1 MDDTTT
7 QNPSSPSDILPF
19 DNLHNDKI
27 DTSSE
32 SLKFS
37 QGLAGVD
44 QTTNYMF
51 VNILIITALFPI
63 LIALCFRVF
72 VAARNDRRRISAIAS
87 CRGQELWARD
97 RYVYWGALKRHFLY
111 APVGPTKCR
120 QPAKGSTGGT
130 TSAPLPTRVH
140 SLVIV
145 VYILSNMAYCLVVS
159 VRSRP
164 QMVAEFRGRC
174 GTLATFNL
182 IFAVLFA
189 LRNNPLINLLHVSY
203 DTFNLFHRWT
213 ARLVVV
219 EATAH
224 AAAFLYNTYRATH
237 DGKSGWHSVGWL
249 LKQSLSYQCGL
260 AAFVAFLFLIIHSI
274 GPIRRSFYETFLSLH
289 RIGLAVAVSGVYF
302 HLAKH
307 ALPQLPWVYLVI
319 IFLSLEPSIRIV
331 RILRYNFSWKEKKW
345 TLVGLESLPG
355 EATRV
360 TFTLPHSWNANP
372 GSHVQIYMPRIALM
386 GSHPFSVAWS
396 QSSGDANALAEK
408 APFSIDDLDSE
419 SGPSTISCVIRSRQ
433 GMTSSFYKLAARYQ
447 DAQVHLWGA
456 IEGPYGGYHS
466 LDSYGTVVLFA
477 GGVGITH
484 QLSFVRHLLNAHN
497 SNIAATQKISLVWC
511 IASLDALE
519 WVRSW
524 LDEIAAIQHFREVVS
539 IRLYISRMVSFEFG
553 GRSIPAYLE
562 VRLQR
567 CEVQSVLDG
576 EVLAQIGAMA
586 VSVCGPRGFSDSVR
600 AAVRRRVSVRSIDL
614 FEEAFSY

>member
-120 QPAKGSTGGT
+120 QPAKGSTAGT

-249 LKQSLSYQCGL
+249 LKQSLSYQ
-260 AAFVAFLFLIIHSI
+260 
-274 GPIRRSFYETFLSLH
+274 
-289 RIGLAVAVSGVYF
+289 
-302 HLAKH
+302 
-307 ALPQLPWVYLVI
+307 
-319 IFLSLEPSIRIV
+319 
-331 RILRYNFSWKEKKW
+331 
-345 TLVGLESLPG
+345 
-355 EATRV
+355 
-360 TFTLPHSWNANP
+360 
-372 GSHVQIYMPRIALM
+372 
-386 GSHPFSVAWS
+386 
-396 QSSGDANALAEK
+396 
-408 APFSIDDLDSE
+408 
-419 SGPSTISCVIRSRQ
+419 
-433 GMTSSFYKLAARYQ
+433 
-447 DAQVHLWGA
+447 
-456 IEGPYGGYHS
+456 
-466 LDSYGTVVLFA
+466 
-477 GGVGITH
+477 
-484 QLSFVRHLLNAHN
+484 
-497 SNIAATQKISLVWC
+497 
-511 IASLDALE
+511 
-519 WVRSW
+519 
-524 LDEIAAIQHFREVVS
+524 
-539 IRLYISRMVSFEFG
+539 
-553 GRSIPAYLE
+553 
-562 VRLQR
+562 
-567 CEVQSVLDG
+567 
-576 EVLAQIGAMA
+576 
-586 VSVCGPRGFSDSVR
+586 
-600 AAVRRRVSVRSIDL
+600 
-614 FEEAFSY
+614 